1 MIQAKDF
8 EAFLPVLRRIGNQRS
23 AYNIFVDASKP
34 DSIDMLATG
43 INLPADKQILV
54 HKDCAEAMHAIVPT
68 AVVFDDTEL
77 LDKLFDFAGQ
87 INIVFANVGMLF
99 SAERI
104 KPLALVFNEL
114 HVNHNMNI
122 RTALFNMVHNDNVQ
136 TAYVRALINDTDIVA
151 VKVTKDAR
159 YVLQSE
165 GFVQW
170 EDWHTLL
177 VSKSTR
183 QAVQI
188 IWDTREIVGYAVLTE
203 QQFTSVV
210 GVAYADDNSLPMF
223 DRVYL
228 PDNTKFSKFIIDTII
243 T

>member
-34 DSIDMLATG
+34 DSIDCLSVGM
-43 INLPADKQILV
+43 NLPADKQILV
-54 HKDCAEAMHAIVPT
+54 HKDCTEAMHAIAPK
-68 AVVFDDTEL
+68 AVVFDDAEL
-77 LDKLFDFAGQ
+77 LDKLFDFDGQ
-87 INIVFANVGMLF
+87 INIVFADVSMLF
-99 SAERI
+99 KAEQI

-114 HVNHNMNI
+114 HVNHNVNI
-122 RTALFNMVHNDNVQ
+122 HTALFNMVHNDNVQ
-136 TAYVRALINDTDIVA
+136 TAYVRALINDTDIIA

-159 YVLQSE
+159 HVLQSE
-165 GFVQW
+165 DFVQW

-188 IWDTREIVGYAVLTE
+188 IWDTREIVGYAALTE

>member
-1 MIQAKDF
+1 MIQLQDF

-34 DSIDMLATG
+34 DSIDCLSVGM
-43 INLPADKQILV
+43 NLPADKQILV
-54 HKDCAEAMHAIVPT
+54 HKDCADAMRAIAPK
-68 AVVFDDTEL
+68 AVVFDDAEL
-77 LDKLFDFAGQ
+77 LDKLFDFDGQ
-87 INIVFANVGMLF
+87 INIVFADVSMLF
-99 SAERI
+99 KAEQI

-114 HVNHNMNI
+114 HVNHNVNI
-122 RTALFNMVHNDNVQ
+122 HTALFNMVHNDNVQ

-223 DRVYL
+223 DRVYM
-228 PDNTKFSKFIIDTII
+228 PDNTKFTKFIIDTII

>member
-34 DSIDMLATG
+34 DSIDCLSVGMT
-43 INLPADKQILV
+43 LPADKQVLV
-54 HKDCAEAMHAIVPT
+54 HKSCSDALQAIVPT
-68 AVVFDDTEL
+68 AVVFDDAEL

-99 SAERI
+99 KAEQI

-114 HVNHNMNI
+114 HIDSSVHLN
-122 RTALFNMVHNDNVQ
+122 TPLFNIACNDDVQ
-136 TAYVRALINDTDIVA
+136 IAYVRALINDTDIVA
-151 VKVTKDAR
+151 VKVTKDVR
-159 YVLQSE
+159 PVLQSE
-165 GFVQW
+165 SFVQW

-203 QQFTSVV
+203 QQFASVV

-223 DRVYL
+223 DRVYM
-228 PDNTKFSKFIIDTII
+228 PDNTKFNKFIIDTII